1 MRFSNYDEGMIAM
14 AVHDEWVSVPKAAKI
29 AGCSEQYIRRDLLD
43 HLPRDEKKNPTA
55 DRTIGGRLD
64 GWLVNGRAWMV
75 SVASAEALRETLS
88 TRASV
93 NASSRASRGGVVKK
107 RAKRPPAKRKK
118 SR

>member
-1 MRFSNYDEGMIAM
+1 M